1 MNESNLDR
9 EKLQQQIRDALQ
21 CESEAIAA
29 AAGRC
34 KVAAIDAVE
43 LLYRCS
49 GRLIITGMGKMG
61 LVGRKAAATFS
72 STGAPAIFLHPVDAL
87 HGDMG
92 VVSED
97 DVLIALSYSG
107 KTQEVIDLLTYT
119 HRRGVPVIVLTGDPH
134 SALAK
139 ASNVVI
145 DTSVEREADS
155 IAGAPTASSTV
166 ALAMCDALAIALM
179 HSRGFTSEQFAEF
192 HPGGI
197 LGRKL
202 LTTVS
207 GLMRTDEQ
215 LPIVQSATLLRDAIV
230 TISSKAMGC
239 ALVVDDDKLLIGILT
254 DGDLRRILQKFENPL
269 ADSVQ
274 QHMTGNPATILPE
287 ALAVAALRMMEQKS
301 ITVLPVMENG
311 KAVGAIH
318 LHDLLSAGLA

>member
-1 MNESNLDR
+1 
-9 EKLQQQIRDALQ
+9 
-21 CESEAIAA
+21 
-29 AAGRC
+29 
-34 KVAAIDAVE
+34 
-43 LLYRCS
+43 
-49 GRLIITGMGKMG
+49 
-61 LVGRKAAATFS
+61 
-72 STGAPAIFLHPVDAL
+72 
-87 HGDMG
+87 
-92 VVSED
+92 
-97 DVLIALSYSG
+97 
-107 KTQEVIDLLTYT
+107 
-119 HRRGVPVIVLTGDPH
+119 
-134 SALAK
+134 
-139 ASNVVI
+139 
-145 DTSVEREADS
+145 
-155 IAGAPTASSTV
+155 
-166 ALAMCDALAIALM
+166 M

-215 LPIVQSATLLRDAIV
+215 LPIVQPATLLRDAIV